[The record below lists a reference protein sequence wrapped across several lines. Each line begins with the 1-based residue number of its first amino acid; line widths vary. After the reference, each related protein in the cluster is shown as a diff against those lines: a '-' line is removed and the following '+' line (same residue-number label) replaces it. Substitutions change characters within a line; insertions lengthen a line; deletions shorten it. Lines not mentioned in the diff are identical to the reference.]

1 MTFPLASL
9 TRIGAVVGDHAR
21 AAMLLA
27 LMDGRAYTAAELARI
42 AAITPQTAS
51 AHLRRLGDA
60 GLIAVR
66 AQGRHRYHCL
76 ASAQVAEMLEGIM
89 RVAGQPAA
97 PPPRSGPRDAALRRA
112 RSCYRHLAG
121 ELGVAISARLIAAG
135 HLDAAFDGWRPT
147 PAGAAFLGG
156 LNRPLAEALERHAS
170 VPAARFCR
178 GCLDWSERRLHMG
191 GVLGEAMLQGFLE
204 DRWLRRVDGSRALS
218 ITPEGRRRL
227 REHFAIDDRGLPGP

>member
-1 MTFPLASL
+1 MTLPLASI
-9 TRIGAVVGDHAR
+9 TSIGAVVGDHAR
-21 AAMLLA
+21 AAMLLM
-27 LMDGRAYTAAELARI
+27 LMDGRAYTASELARI

-51 AHLRRLGDA
+51 SHLRRLGDA
-60 GLIAVR
+60 GLVAVQS
-66 AQGRHRYHCL
+66 QGRHRYHRL

-97 PPPRSGPRDAALRRA
+97 PSWHPRSGPRDAALRKA
-112 RSCYRHLAG
+112 RSCYGHLAG
-121 ELGVAISARLIAAG
+121 ELGVAIAGCLAASG
-135 HLDAAFDGWRPT
+135 HLGATFEGWRPT

-156 LNRPLAEALERHAS
+156 LNRPLAEALERDAG

-178 GCLDWSERRLHMG
+178 GCLDWSERRQHMA

-227 REHFAIDDRGLPGP
+227 REHFAIDA